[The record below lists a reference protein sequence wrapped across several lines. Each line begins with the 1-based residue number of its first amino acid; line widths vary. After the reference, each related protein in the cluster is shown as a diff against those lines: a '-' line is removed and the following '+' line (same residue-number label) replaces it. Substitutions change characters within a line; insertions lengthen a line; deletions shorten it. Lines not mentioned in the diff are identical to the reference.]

1 VTIADQE
8 PVVNLLVTSGVG
20 LAFMIEEEA
29 LEAKAQGKV
38 TIWDEV
44 IDTVNLSFIFRK
56 NREKDPLVQA
66 VVESI
71 KNVWRVTF

>member
-1 VTIADQE
+1 MTIADQE

-44 IDTVNLSFIFRK
+44 IDTVNLSFIFQK

>member
-1 VTIADQE
+1 VTVVDQE
-8 PVVNLLVTSGVG
+8 PVINLLVASGVG

-29 LEAKAQGKV
+29 LEAQAQGKIA
-38 TIWDEV
+38 IWDE
-44 IDTVNLSFIFRK
+44 IINTINLSFIFRK

-71 KNVWRVTF
+71 KNVWGVTF